1 MSRKNAAGAE
11 PIRGRVLFVGI
22 APQAFEPGELPD
34 GMTPEILAARI
45 EAGQSALEE
54 AGIDAE
60 HCMVGKDP
68 DQAEAMLRETFGRE
82 TFPLAMIGAGI
93 RALLEHT
100 LLFERTVNVLIEL
113 NPSIRLCF
121 NTSPEDT
128 INAVRRWTEA

>member
-1 MSRKNAAGAE
+1 MSHKDSVGAG
-11 PIRGRVLFVGI
+11 PVRGRTLFVGI
-22 APQAFEPGELPD
+22 APQAFEPGDLPD
-34 GMTPEILAARI
+34 GLTPEILAARI

-60 HCMVGKDP
+60 HCMIGKDP
-68 DQAEAMLRETFGRE
+68 DEAEAMLREAFGRE

-93 RALLEHT
+93 RALVEHT
-100 LLFERTVNVLIEL
+100 LLFERIVNVLIEL

-128 INAVRRWTEA
+128 INAIRRWTEG